1 MKRVPNL
8 IVLAAMMSLAIAA
21 VSFAQPPA
29 GNVALAY
36 VQTVD
41 LQKAAAF
48 EEGFKKHL
56 AWRKA
61 QGDTWRWDTWQMVR
75 GEKLGSYYTVSNGH
89 AWKDFDAQPLGPEA
103 NEKYMAS
110 VGDAL
115 LRIDGGMSV
124 ALSEFSSFPTEELK
138 NGVLAEVT
146 TFSVKPGRT
155 DDLMQA
161 IGRYHEAVQKVGWD
175 GQFVWIMSVNGGP
188 QTVTLVTPRASWAD
202 FKPGDKSPTMILDE
216 AFGRQESIAVS
227 DRFTSS
233 ITQITT
239 QVWMYREDLSYIPE
253 KGTSE

>member
-103 NEKYMAS
+103 NENYMAS

-161 IGRYHEAVQKVGWD
+161 IGRYHECAWHG
-175 GQFVWIMSVNGGP
+175 
-188 QTVTLVTPRASWAD
+188 
-202 FKPGDKSPTMILDE
+202 
-216 AFGRQESIAVS
+216 
-227 DRFTSS
+227 
-233 ITQITT
+233 
-239 QVWMYREDLSYIPE
+239 
-253 KGTSE
+253 

>member
-1 MKRVPNL
+1 MLRAVQQRP
-8 IVLAAMMSLAIAA
+8 IAA

-103 NEKYMAS
+103 NENYMAS

-124 ALSEFSSFPTEELK
+124 AFEQRFCSRRALRPLFCNEKYP
-138 NGVLAEVT
+138 EV
-146 TFSVKPGRT
+146 VHLR
-155 DDLMQA
+155 
-161 IGRYHEAVQKVGWD
+161 
-175 GQFVWIMSVNGGP
+175 
-188 QTVTLVTPRASWAD
+188 PRRIVPLW
-202 FKPGDKSPTMILDE
+202 
-216 AFGRQESIAVS
+216 
-227 DRFTSS
+227 
-233 ITQITT
+233 
-239 QVWMYREDLSYIPE
+239 
-253 KGTSE
+253 